1 MDRSDDV
8 NNCRSEA
15 TVDFSMMADFI
26 HMGQGVGH
34 EYISSSVRQPS
45 VFLFERFFQPPVP
58 RLSLWFLARLTSTF
72 LAHRFTAEFD
82 PEGVVHQ
89 PVEDAIGDGRIPD
102 LLVPVRHRHLGSEDD
117 RTALVSVIA
126 DLEEIAPL
134 AVL

>member
-15 TVDFSMMADFI
+15 TLVFSMMPDFI
-26 HMGQGVGH
+26 HMGQAWMQIPLCAARRCSLFGK
-34 EYISSSVRQPS
+34 
-45 VFLFERFFQPPVP
+45 VFQTRPQ
-58 RLSLWFLARLTSTF
+58 RSLRFLARLTSAF

-82 PEGVVHQ
+82 SVRVMHQ
-89 PVEDAIGDGRIPD
+89 PVEDAVGDGGVAN

-117 RTALVSVIA
+117 RPALVSVIA

>member
-15 TVDFSMMADFI
+15 TLVFSMMPDFI
-26 HMGQGVGH
+26 HMGQAWMQ
-34 EYISSSVRQPS
+34 IPLCAARRCSS
-45 VFLFERFFQPPVP
+45 LERFFQTRPQ
-58 RLSLWFLARLTSTF
+58 RSLWFLARLTSAF

-82 PEGVVHQ
+82 PVRVMHQ
-89 PVEDAIGDGRIPD
+89 PVEDAVGDGGVAN
-102 LLVPVRHRHLGSEDD
+102 LFVPVRHRHLGSEDD
-117 RTALVSVIA
+117 RPALVSVIA